1 MTVWGGLLK
10 WEWFRKMEKQ
20 PKVKKKRRRG
30 LRLSIKIIVVL
41 LVVGIVVLLVA
52 APKILESY
60 MRTGAA
66 RLGLD
71 LRKGNVRSL
80 GTSGIDLADV
90 TLGDDAHPDLFIP
103 FLSLDY
109 SPFGILKGRIREAR
123 LSGMKLQLDIGEDGP
138 HLRGLEPLLRSDLQG
153 AAPFSFNRLEIFSSE
168 VLLSW
173 QGRRLFIPFE
183 GTMARMTGQGEANR
197 YRLAVTL
204 KPWGQPVNLRG
215 QLDLE
220 TGSGG
225 LEIQARSFGLHN
237 LLETLAVLPDIF
249 FRGGIDLQAQV
260 QLAAWQV
267 RGAEVTL
274 AAPDFRML
282 GRDVEAAAGWRLK
295 FGVSPGFTPQGI
307 ELLATIHSLYLAGQE
322 IPGPLELRLNGPGLS
337 RLDVACTLASRSL
350 SSLLP
355 GLEASGP
362 YRLGGEVKLSA
373 EGNRHQLSAV
383 ASFRL
388 ARVQLPL
395 GEFVFNARGIS
406 IDSSVR
412 YDFAGKFRAHGRVM
426 VKSGTLEGGDLKIKN
441 IELNLPWTWPRK
453 AKSPGHRRGKLTDA
467 TLELSGLHLHDISAD
482 IEQQGSTLTFSG
494 SAATPLE
501 PLTVSFSGVFRL
513 EAQGAAFRVKFE
525 TPESRLEAR
534 TPLKK
539 LHKALAGLNASGRLT
554 YAGEITLSGGV
565 INSWARVKVEDF
577 DVDMPASKLSIT
589 GIDGE
594 LKFRD
599 LIALVSEP
607 AQKLTFRELEAGA
620 FRVSDGEL
628 KVAFESSGAIFLERG
643 SFKWL
648 KGKVLV
654 NPVRLRP
661 ETPEVELSLYCDRI
675 DFDELINLIVGKPIA
690 SGDAEINGIVPLR
703 IAKGYPQF
711 QEGYLYSTPGIEG
724 ILAIRESHLISGGV
738 ALVEEALKDFRYDW
752 VRVKLIPRGENLD
765 MTVLIKG
772 VPGQKLA
779 LSYDGKKKDF
789 IRSRSGERQ
798 VDLKGLVLE
807 LRLVDIDLKG
817 LLKGSGRILF
827 LDKKQE

>member
-1 MTVWGGLLK
+1 
-10 WEWFRKMEKQ
+10 MEKR
-20 PKVKKKRRRG
+20 PKVEKKKRRG
-30 LRLSIKIIVVL
+30 LRLSIQIIVVL

-71 LRKGNVRSL
+71 LRRGNVRSL

-123 LSGMKLQLDIGEDGP
+123 LSGMKLQLDIGEDGL
-138 HLRGLEPLLRSDLQG
+138 HLRGLEPLLRSDSQG

-168 VLLSW
+168 LLLSW
-173 QGRRLFIPFE
+173 QGRRLSIPFE
-183 GTMARMTGQGEANR
+183 GTITRMAGQGSANR

-215 QLDLE
+215 QLDLDN
-220 TGSGG
+220 GSGG
-225 LEIQARSFGLHN
+225 LKIQARSFGLHN
-237 LLETLAVLPDIF
+237 LLETLGVLPDIF
-249 FRGGIDLQAQV
+249 FRGGIDLQAEV

-267 RGAEVTL
+267 EGAEVTL

-282 GRDVEAAAGWRLK
+282 GRDVEAAAEWQLK
-295 FGVSPGFTPQGI
+295 FGISPEFTPRGI

-322 IPGPLELRLNGPGLS
+322 IPGPLNLRLNGPGLS
-337 RLDVACTLASRSL
+337 RLDAACTLAPQSL
-350 SSLLP
+350 SALLP
-355 GLEASGP
+355 GLGASGP
-362 YRLGGEVKLSA
+362 YRLMGEVKLSA
-373 EGNRHQLSAV
+373 EGNRHRLTAA
-383 ASFRL
+383 ASLRL

-395 GEFVFNARGIS
+395 GEFVFKARQIFL
-406 IDSSVR
+406 SSNVD
-412 YDFAGKFRAHGRVM
+412 YDFAKKFRAHGRVT
-426 VKSGTLEGGDLKIKN
+426 VKSGSLEGGDLKIKN
-441 IELNLPWTWPRK
+441 IELNLPWTWPREAK
-453 AKSPGHRRGKLTDA
+453 APGPARGKLTA
-467 TLELSGLHLHDISAD
+467 AALEIGGLHLHDISAD
-482 IEQQGSTLTFSG
+482 IEQQESTLTFSG

-513 EAQGAAFRVKFE
+513 EDQEAQGAAFRVKFE

-565 INSWARVKVEDF
+565 INSRARVKVGDF

-607 AQKLTFRELEAGA
+607 AQKLTFRQLEAGA

-628 KVAFESSGAIFLERG
+628 KVAFESSDTIFLERG
-643 SFKWL
+643 TFRWL

-654 NPVRLRP
+654 NPVRFRP

-703 IAKGYPQF
+703 IDRGYPQF

-724 ILAIRESHLISGGV
+724 VLAVRESHLISGGV

-789 IRSRSGERQ
+789 VRSRSGERR

-817 LLKGSGRILF
+817 LLKGSGRLLF
-827 LDKKQE
+827 LNKSKSNKE

>member
-1 MTVWGGLLK
+1 
-10 WEWFRKMEKQ
+10 MEKQ

-41 LVVGIVVLLVA
+41 LVVGIIVFLVA

-123 LSGMKLQLDIGEDGP
+123 LSGMKLQLDVGEDGP
-138 HLRGLEPLLRSDLQG
+138 RLRGLEPLLRSDSQG
-153 AAPFSFNRLEIFSSE
+153 AAPFSFSRLEIFSSE

-183 GTMARMTGQGEANR
+183 GTMTRMTGQGKANR

-204 KPWGQPVNLRG
+204 KPWGQSLQLRG
-215 QLDLE
+215 QLDLD
-220 TGSGG
+220 TGSGR
-225 LEIQARSFGLHN
+225 LEIQTQSFRLYS
-237 LLETLAVLPDIF
+237 LLETLGVLPDIF

-260 QLAAWQV
+260 RLEAWQM

-274 AAPDFRML
+274 TAPDFRML
-282 GRDVEAAAGWRLK
+282 GRDVGAAGEWRLK
-295 FGVSPGFTPQGI
+295 FEISPDFTPQRI
-307 ELLATIHSLYLAGQE
+307 ELLATIHSLYLADQE
-322 IPGPLELRLNGPGLS
+322 IPGPLKLQLNGPGLS
-337 RLDVACTLASRSL
+337 RLDFVCTFASRSL

-362 YRLGGEVKLSA
+362 HRLTGELKLSA
-373 EGNRHQLSAV
+373 EGNRHQLTAA

-388 ARVQLPL
+388 PRVRLPL
-395 GEFVFNARGIS
+395 GEFVFKARGIS
-406 IDSSVR
+406 INSSVR
-412 YDFAGKFRAHGRVM
+412 YDFAGKFRADGRIM
-426 VKSGTLEGGDLKIKN
+426 VKSGTLEGGDLKIEN

-467 TLELSGLHLHDISAD
+467 TLEISGLKLHNISAD
-482 IEQQGSTLTFSG
+482 IEQQGGTLTFAG

-501 PLTVSFSGVFRL
+501 PLKMSFSGVFRVKDQ

-525 TPESRLEAR
+525 TPESRLEER

-539 LHKALAGLNASGRLT
+539 LHKHKALAGLNASGRLT

-565 INSWARVKVEDF
+565 INSRARVKVGNF
-577 DVDMPASKLSIT
+577 NVDMPASKLSIT

-607 AQKLTFRELEAGA
+607 AQRLTFREIKAGA

-643 SFKWL
+643 TFKWL